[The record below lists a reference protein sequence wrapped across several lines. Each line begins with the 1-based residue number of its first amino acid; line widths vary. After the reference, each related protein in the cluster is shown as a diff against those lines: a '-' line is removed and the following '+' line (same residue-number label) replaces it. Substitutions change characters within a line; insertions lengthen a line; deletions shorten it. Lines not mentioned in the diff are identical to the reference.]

1 MFLKPS
7 PQELFDELC
16 AHSESARI
24 ETKAGSAIGPSVM
37 QTICAFA
44 NEPGLDGGYLLLG
57 VSEQDKHFVVTG
69 VDDVD
74 HLLQE
79 LSNNCRTQFERPLS
93 IEASVETLQGKN
105 VVVVYV
111 PELLPASKPC
121 VFEGRFHKANKKKT
135 GIWRRGPNGDYECSQ
150 EELEPILLA
159 KTGKSFEE
167 VIFDDAEYEDIDP
180 QLIDLYRKLRAKKN
194 PQASE
199 LSLNDFELLRV
210 LRLIRKND
218 KNQWQPNVAC
228 LLLFGSQVA
237 LRRLMPMERVDFI
250 RIVGTRWIEDPNSR
264 FSSLDFRESLLTL
277 IPKVEATILD
287 TLLKQFQ
294 LQEGELQ
301 RTDVPVLPQRVV
313 REAIVNAVMHR
324 DYRVHSPTQVVRYS
338 DRIEI
343 YNAGYSLKPVEELGT
358 GASELRNPI
367 LASILYDLSFA
378 ETKGSG
384 IRTIRTLL
392 REANLEEPSFVSN
405 VTGNSFWATYSLNQL
420 MSKEDLLWL
429 GQFKGYELNDN
440 EARALL
446 IAKNLG
452 AVNNATLRE
461 DTNQDT
467 LQASHVLQRLSKEYD
482 LLVKHGAGTAT
493 TYTLNWTRLQ
503 AIGLRFETPHLEA
516 ETSHLGTETSHL
528 RAETSHLG
536 AETLQLRAETSHL
549 GVEASHFSVLSKDL
563 EQAISDLGYRPKKS
577 NVYRVIL
584 RLCLQSPRTSDALMS
599 ELNRGRQLIKNYLKD
614 MRMQDMIEYVY
625 PEIPN
630 HPYQAYRVT
639 EYGKKWLESSN
650 E

>member
-1 MFLKPS
+1 M
-7 PQELFDELC
+7 
-16 AHSESARI
+16 
-24 ETKAGSAIGPSVM
+24 
-37 QTICAFA
+37 
-44 NEPGLDGGYLLLG
+44 
-57 VSEQDKHFVVTG
+57 
-69 VDDVD
+69 
-74 HLLQE
+74 
-79 LSNNCRTQFERPLS
+79 
-93 IEASVETLQGKN
+93 
-105 VVVVYV
+105 
-111 PELLPASKPC
+111 
-121 VFEGRFHKANKKKT
+121 
-135 GIWRRGPNGDYECSQ
+135 
-150 EELEPILLA
+150 A
-159 KTGKSFEE
+159 KTGKSFEK

-277 IPKVEATILD
+277 IPKVEAAVLD

-367 LASILYDLSFA
+367 LASILYDLGFA

-405 VTGNSFWATYSLNQL
+405 VTGNSFRATYSLNQL

-452 AVNNATLRE
+452 AVNNSTLRE
-461 DTNQDT
+461 DTNLDT

-503 AIGLRFETPHLEA
+503 AIGLRFETPHPE
-516 ETSHLGTETSHL
+516 
-528 RAETSHLG
+528 

-577 NVYRVIL
+577 KVYRVIL

>member
-1 MFLKPS
+1 M
-7 PQELFDELC
+7 
-16 AHSESARI
+16 
-24 ETKAGSAIGPSVM
+24 
-37 QTICAFA
+37 
-44 NEPGLDGGYLLLG
+44 
-57 VSEQDKHFVVTG
+57 
-69 VDDVD
+69 
-74 HLLQE
+74 
-79 LSNNCRTQFERPLS
+79 
-93 IEASVETLQGKN
+93 
-105 VVVVYV
+105 
-111 PELLPASKPC
+111 
-121 VFEGRFHKANKKKT
+121 
-135 GIWRRGPNGDYECSQ
+135 
-150 EELEPILLA
+150 A

-392 REANLEEPSFVSN
+392 REANLEEPSLVSN

-482 LLVKHGAGTAT
+482 LLVKHGAGAAT

-503 AIGLRFETPHLEA
+503 AIGFRFETPHLEVKT
-516 ETSHLGTETSHL
+516 ESHNEN
-528 RAETSHLG
+528 
-536 AETLQLRAETSHL
+536 
-549 GVEASHFSVLSKDL
+549 
-563 EQAISDLGYRPKKS
+563 AIATLGYRAKKEE
-577 NVYRVIL
+577 VQKIIVQL
-584 RLCLQSPRTSDALMS
+584 RLLKPQTKDDLIVR
-599 ELNRGRQLIKNYLKD
+599 LNKGEQLVQRYLKD
-614 MRMQDMIEYVY
+614 LRAQGILEYLY
-625 PEIPN
+625 PQIPN
-630 HPYQAYRVT
+630 HPTRAYKVT
-639 EYGKKWLESSN
+639 EYGRKWLKKSN

>member
-1 MFLKPS
+1 
-7 PQELFDELC
+7 
-16 AHSESARI
+16 
-24 ETKAGSAIGPSVM
+24 
-37 QTICAFA
+37 
-44 NEPGLDGGYLLLG
+44 
-57 VSEQDKHFVVTG
+57 VTG

-79 LSNNCRTQFERPLS
+79 LSNNCRTQFERPLT
-93 IEASVETLQGKN
+93 IEASVETLQGRN
-105 VVVVYV
+105 VIVVYV

-121 VFEGRFHKANKKKT
+121 VFEGKFHKANKKKT
-135 GIWRRGPNGDYECSQ
+135 GIWRRGPNGDHESSQ

-167 VIFDDAEYEDIDP
+167 VIFDDAEFEDIDP
-180 QLIDLYRKLRAKKN
+180 QLIALYRKLRAKKN

-218 KNQWQPNVAC
+218 KNQRQPNVAC

-277 IPKVEATILD
+277 IPKVEAAVLD

-358 GASELRNPI
+358 GASKLRNPI

-405 VTGNSFWATYSLNQL
+405 VTGNSFRATYSLNQL

-452 AVNNATLRE
+452 AVNNSTLRE
-461 DTNQDT
+461 DTNLDT

-503 AIGLRFETPHLEA
+503 AFETPHLEA
-516 ETSHLGTETSHL
+516 ETSHLSAETPHLGTETP
-528 RAETSHLG
+528 HLG
-536 AETLQLRAETSHL
+536 AETPHLGAETPHL
-549 GVEASHFSVLSKDL
+549 GAETPHLEMVDALRQAVEN
-563 EQAISDLGYRPKKS
+563 LGYRPRKEKIFS
-577 NVYRVIL
+577 VIIN
-584 RLCLQSPRTSDALMS
+584 LCLFKPQTKEELMQKLDKG
-599 ELNRGRQLIKNYLKD
+599 EQLIRKYLKEL
-614 MRMQDMIEYVY
+614 REKGIIEYVY
-625 PEIPN
+625 PELPN

-639 EYGKKWLESSN
+639 EYGKKWLENSN

>member
-1 MFLKPS
+1 M
-7 PQELFDELC
+7 
-16 AHSESARI
+16 
-24 ETKAGSAIGPSVM
+24 
-37 QTICAFA
+37 
-44 NEPGLDGGYLLLG
+44 
-57 VSEQDKHFVVTG
+57 
-69 VDDVD
+69 
-74 HLLQE
+74 
-79 LSNNCRTQFERPLS
+79 
-93 IEASVETLQGKN
+93 
-105 VVVVYV
+105 
-111 PELLPASKPC
+111 
-121 VFEGRFHKANKKKT
+121 
-135 GIWRRGPNGDYECSQ
+135 
-150 EELEPILLA
+150 LA
-159 KTGKSFEE
+159 KTRKSFEE

-250 RIVGTRWIEDPNSR
+250 RIVGTR
-264 FSSLDFRESLLTL
+264 SLDFRESLLTL
-277 IPKVEATILD
+277 IPKVEAAVLD

-367 LASILYDLSFA
+367 LASILYDLGFA

-405 VTGNSFWATYSLNQL
+405 VTGNSFRATYSLNQL

-452 AVNNATLRE
+452 AVNNSTLRE
-461 DTNQDT
+461 DTNLDT

-503 AIGLRFETPHLEA
+503 AIGLRFETPHL
-516 ETSHLGTETSHL
+516 G
-528 RAETSHLG
+528 AETSHLG

>member
-1 MFLKPS
+1 
-7 PQELFDELC
+7 
-16 AHSESARI
+16 
-24 ETKAGSAIGPSVM
+24 M

-79 LSNNCRTQFERPLS
+79 LSNNCRTQFERPLT
-93 IEASVETLQGKN
+93 IEASVETLQGRN
-105 VVVVYV
+105 VIVVYV

-121 VFEGRFHKANKKKT
+121 VFEGKFHKANKKKT

-199 LSLNDFELLRV
+199 LSLNNFELLRV

-250 RIVGTRWIEDPNSR
+250 RIVGTRWIEDPNNR

-277 IPKVEATILD
+277 IPKVEAAVLD

-405 VTGNSFWATYSLNQL
+405 ITGNSFRATYSLNQL

-452 AVNNATLRE
+452 AVNNSTLRE
-461 DTNQDT
+461 DTNLDT

-503 AIGLRFETPHLEA
+503 AFETPHLEA
-516 ETSHLGTETSHL
+516 ETSHLS
-528 RAETSHLG
+528 AETPHLG
-536 AETLQLRAETSHL
+536 AETPHLGAETPHL
-549 GVEASHFSVLSKDL
+549 EMADALQQAVEN
-563 EQAISDLGYRPKKS
+563 LGYRPRKEKIFS
-577 NVYRVIL
+577 VIIN
-584 RLCLQSPRTSDALMS
+584 LCLLKPQTKEELMQKLDKG
-599 ELNRGRQLIKNYLKD
+599 EQLIRKYLKEL
-614 MRMQDMIEYVY
+614 REKGIIEYVY
-625 PEIPN
+625 PELPN

-639 EYGKKWLESSN
+639 EYGKKWLENSN

>member
-1 MFLKPS
+1 MILKPS
-7 PQELFDELC
+7 AQELFDDLC

-24 ETKAGSAIGPSVM
+24 EAKAGSAIAPSVM

-167 VIFDDAEYEDIDP
+167 VIFDDAEFEDIDP

-367 LASILYDLSFA
+367 LASILYDLNFA
-378 ETKGSG
+378 EKKV
-384 IRTIRTLL
+384 
-392 REANLEEPSFVSN
+392 PV
-405 VTGNSFWATYSLNQL
+405 
-420 MSKEDLLWL
+420 
-429 GQFKGYELNDN
+429 
-440 EARALL
+440 
-446 IAKNLG
+446 
-452 AVNNATLRE
+452 
-461 DTNQDT
+461 
-467 LQASHVLQRLSKEYD
+467 
-482 LLVKHGAGTAT
+482 
-493 TYTLNWTRLQ
+493 
-503 AIGLRFETPHLEA
+503 
-516 ETSHLGTETSHL
+516 
-528 RAETSHLG
+528 
-536 AETLQLRAETSHL
+536 
-549 GVEASHFSVLSKDL
+549 L
-563 EQAISDLGYRPKKS
+563 EQSAPFLE
-577 NVYRVIL
+577 
-584 RLCLQSPRTSDALMS
+584 RL
-599 ELNRGRQLIKNYLKD
+599 I
-614 MRMQDMIEYVY
+614 
-625 PEIPN
+625 
-630 HPYQAYRVT
+630 
-639 EYGKKWLESSN
+639 
-650 E
+650 

>member
-7 PQELFDELC
+7 AQELLDELC

-24 ETKAGSAIGPSVM
+24 EAKAGSAIGPSVM

-44 NEPGLDGGYLLLG
+44 NEPGLDGGYILLG

-79 LSNNCRTQFERPLS
+79 LSNNCRTQFERPLT
-93 IEASVETLQGKN
+93 IEASVETLQDKN

-121 VFEGRFHKANKKKT
+121 VFEGKFHKANKKKT

-167 VIFDDAEYEDIDP
+167 VIFDDAEFEDIDP
-180 QLIDLYRKLRAKKN
+180 QLIALYRKLRAKKN

-228 LLLFGSQVA
+228 LMLFGSQVA

-277 IPKVEATILD
+277 IPKVEAAVLD

-358 GASELRNPI
+358 GASKLRNPI

-405 VTGNSFWATYSLNQL
+405 VTGNSFRATYSLNQL
-420 MSKEDLLWL
+420 MSREDLLWL

-452 AVNNATLRE
+452 AVNNSTLRE
-461 DTNQDT
+461 DTNLDT

-503 AIGLRFETPHLEA
+503 AFETPDLEA
-516 ETSHLGTETSHL
+516 ETSHLSAETPHLGTETP
-528 RAETSHLG
+528 HLG
-536 AETLQLRAETSHL
+536 AETPHLGAETPHL
-549 GVEASHFSVLSKDL
+549 EMVDALRQAVEN
-563 EQAISDLGYRPKKS
+563 LGYRPRKEKIFS
-577 NVYRVIL
+577 VIIN
-584 RLCLQSPRTSDALMS
+584 LCLFKPQTKEELMQKLDKG
-599 ELNRGRQLIKNYLKD
+599 EQLIRKYLKEL
-614 MRMQDMIEYVY
+614 REKGIIEYVY
-625 PEIPN
+625 PELPN

-639 EYGKKWLESSN
+639 EYGKKWLENSN

>member
-1 MFLKPS
+1 
-7 PQELFDELC
+7 
-16 AHSESARI
+16 
-24 ETKAGSAIGPSVM
+24 M

-44 NEPGLDGGYLLLG
+44 NEPGLDGDHLLLG

-79 LSNNCRTQFERPLS
+79 LSNNCRTQFERLLT
-93 IEASVETLQGKN
+93 IEASVETLQDKN

-121 VFEGRFHKANKKKT
+121 VFEGKFHKANKKKT
-135 GIWRRGPNGDYECSQ
+135 GIWRRGPNGGMRTN
-150 EELEPILLA
+150 LLA

-167 VIFDDAEYEDIDP
+167 VIFDDAEFEDIDP
-180 QLIDLYRKLRAKKN
+180 QLIGLYRKLRAKKN

-277 IPKVEATILD
+277 IPKVEAAVLD
-287 TLLKQFQ
+287 ALLKQFQ

-301 RTDVPVLPQRVV
+301 RTDVPVLPQRVM
-313 REAIVNAVMHR
+313 REAVVNAVMHR
-324 DYRVHSPTQVVRYS
+324 DYRVHSPTQIVRFS

-378 ETKGSG
+378 ETKAPVF
-384 IRTIRTLL
+384 
-392 REANLEEPSFVSN
+392 EQFAPFLE
-405 VTGNSFWATYSLNQL
+405 
-420 MSKEDLLWL
+420 
-429 GQFKGYELNDN
+429 
-440 EARALL
+440 RL
-446 IAKNLG
+446 I
-452 AVNNATLRE
+452 
-461 DTNQDT
+461 
-467 LQASHVLQRLSKEYD
+467 
-482 LLVKHGAGTAT
+482 
-493 TYTLNWTRLQ
+493 
-503 AIGLRFETPHLEA
+503 
-516 ETSHLGTETSHL
+516 
-528 RAETSHLG
+528 
-536 AETLQLRAETSHL
+536 
-549 GVEASHFSVLSKDL
+549 
-563 EQAISDLGYRPKKS
+563 
-577 NVYRVIL
+577 
-584 RLCLQSPRTSDALMS
+584 
-599 ELNRGRQLIKNYLKD
+599 
-614 MRMQDMIEYVY
+614 
-625 PEIPN
+625 
-630 HPYQAYRVT
+630 
-639 EYGKKWLESSN
+639 
-650 E
+650 

>member
-1 MFLKPS
+1 M
-7 PQELFDELC
+7 
-16 AHSESARI
+16 
-24 ETKAGSAIGPSVM
+24 
-37 QTICAFA
+37 
-44 NEPGLDGGYLLLG
+44 G

-79 LSNNCRTQFERPLS
+79 LSNNCRTQFERPLT

-228 LLLFGSQVA
+228 LLLFGSRSA

-313 REAIVNAVMHR
+313 REVIVNAVMHR

-405 VTGNSFWATYSLNQL
+405 VTGNSFRATYSLNQL
-420 MSKEDLLWL
+420 MSKDDLLWL

-452 AVNNATLRE
+452 AVNNSTLRE
-461 DTNQDT
+461 DTNLDT
-467 LQASHVLQRLSKEYD
+467 LQASHVLQRLSKECD

-493 TYTLNWTRLQ
+493 TYTLNWTRPQ
-503 AIGLRFETPHLEA
+503 AFETPHL
-516 ETSHLGTETSHL
+516 S
-528 RAETSHLG
+528 
-536 AETLQLRAETSHL
+536 AETSHL
-549 GVEASHFSVLSKDL
+549 GVETPHL
-563 EQAISDLGYRPKKS
+563 EMAGALRKAVENLGYRPRKEKIFS
-577 NVYRVIL
+577 VIIN
-584 RLCLQSPRTSDALMS
+584 LCLFKPQTKEELMQKLDKG
-599 ELNRGRQLIKNYLKD
+599 EQLIRKYLKEL
-614 MRMQDMIEYVY
+614 REKGIVEYVY
-625 PEIPN
+625 PELPN

-639 EYGKKWLESSN
+639 EYGKKWLENSN

>member
-1 MFLKPS
+1 M
-7 PQELFDELC
+7 
-16 AHSESARI
+16 
-24 ETKAGSAIGPSVM
+24 
-37 QTICAFA
+37 
-44 NEPGLDGGYLLLG
+44 G

-79 LSNNCRTQFERPLS
+79 LSNNCRTQFERPLT

-228 LLLFGSQVA
+228 LLLFGSRSA

-405 VTGNSFWATYSLNQL
+405 VTGNSFRATYSLNQL
-420 MSKEDLLWL
+420 MSKDDLLWL

-452 AVNNATLRE
+452 AVNNSTLRE
-461 DTNQDT
+461 GTNLDT
-467 LQASHVLQRLSKEYD
+467 LQASHVLQRLSKECD

-493 TYTLNWTRLQ
+493 TYTLNWTRPQ
-503 AIGLRFETPHLEA
+503 AFETPHL
-516 ETSHLGTETSHL
+516 S
-528 RAETSHLG
+528 
-536 AETLQLRAETSHL
+536 AETSHL
-549 GVEASHFSVLSKDL
+549 GVETPHL
-563 EQAISDLGYRPKKS
+563 EMAGALRKAVENLGYRPRKEKIFS
-577 NVYRVIL
+577 VIIN
-584 RLCLQSPRTSDALMS
+584 LCLFKPQTKEELMQKLDKG
-599 ELNRGRQLIKNYLKD
+599 EQLIRKYLKEL
-614 MRMQDMIEYVY
+614 REKGIVEYVY
-625 PEIPN
+625 PELPN

-639 EYGKKWLESSN
+639 EYGKKWLENSN

>member
-1 MFLKPS
+1 
-7 PQELFDELC
+7 
-16 AHSESARI
+16 
-24 ETKAGSAIGPSVM
+24 
-37 QTICAFA
+37 
-44 NEPGLDGGYLLLG
+44 
-57 VSEQDKHFVVTG
+57 
-69 VDDVD
+69 
-74 HLLQE
+74 
-79 LSNNCRTQFERPLS
+79 
-93 IEASVETLQGKN
+93 
-105 VVVVYV
+105 
-111 PELLPASKPC
+111 
-121 VFEGRFHKANKKKT
+121 
-135 GIWRRGPNGDYECSQ
+135 
-150 EELEPILLA
+150 
-159 KTGKSFEE
+159 
-167 VIFDDAEYEDIDP
+167 
-180 QLIDLYRKLRAKKN
+180 
-194 PQASE
+194 
-199 LSLNDFELLRV
+199 
-210 LRLIRKND
+210 
-218 KNQWQPNVAC
+218 
-228 LLLFGSQVA
+228 
-237 LRRLMPMERVDFI
+237 MPMERVDFI

-461 DTNQDT
+461 DTNLDT

-503 AIGLRFETPHLEA
+503 AIDLRFETPHL
-516 ETSHLGTETSHL
+516 GT
-528 RAETSHLG
+528 
-536 AETLQLRAETSHL
+536 ETSHL

-584 RLCLQSPRTSDALMS
+584 RLCLQSPRTSDAWMS

-630 HPYQAYRVT
+630 HPYQAYKVT

>member
-1 MFLKPS
+1 
-7 PQELFDELC
+7 
-16 AHSESARI
+16 
-24 ETKAGSAIGPSVM
+24 
-37 QTICAFA
+37 
-44 NEPGLDGGYLLLG
+44 
-57 VSEQDKHFVVTG
+57 
-69 VDDVD
+69 
-74 HLLQE
+74 
-79 LSNNCRTQFERPLS
+79 
-93 IEASVETLQGKN
+93 
-105 VVVVYV
+105 
-111 PELLPASKPC
+111 
-121 VFEGRFHKANKKKT
+121 
-135 GIWRRGPNGDYECSQ
+135 
-150 EELEPILLA
+150 
-159 KTGKSFEE
+159 
-167 VIFDDAEYEDIDP
+167 
-180 QLIDLYRKLRAKKN
+180 
-194 PQASE
+194 
-199 LSLNDFELLRV
+199 
-210 LRLIRKND
+210 
-218 KNQWQPNVAC
+218 
-228 LLLFGSQVA
+228 
-237 LRRLMPMERVDFI
+237 MPMERVDFI

-277 IPKVEATILD
+277 IPKVEAAVLD

-405 VTGNSFWATYSLNQL
+405 VTGNSFRATYSLNQL

-461 DTNQDT
+461 DTNLDT
-467 LQASHVLQRLSKEYD
+467 LQASHVLQRLGKEYD
-482 LLVKHGAGTAT
+482 LLVRYGAGTAT

-503 AIGLRFETPHLEA
+503 AIGFKTETSHLGAETPHLEA
-516 ETSHLGTETSHL
+516 ETPHL
-528 RAETSHLG
+528 RAETPHLG
-536 AETLQLRAETSHL
+536 AEAPHLEVKTESHI
-549 GVEASHFSVLSKDL
+549 GN
-563 EQAISDLGYRPKKS
+563 AIAALGYRAKKEK
-577 NVYRVIL
+577 VQKIIVQ
-584 RLCLQSPRTSDALMS
+584 LCLLKPQTKDDLIVR
-599 ELNRGRQLIKNYLKD
+599 LNKGEQLVQRYLKD
-614 MRMQDMIEYVY
+614 LRTKGILEYFY
-625 PEIPN
+625 PQIPN
-630 HPYQAYRVT
+630 HPTQAYKVT
-639 EYGKKWLESSN
+639 EYGKKWLENSN

>member
-7 PQELFDELC
+7 AQELLDELC

-24 ETKAGSAIGPSVM
+24 EAKAGSAIGPSVM

-44 NEPGLDGGYLLLG
+44 NEPGLDGGYILLG

-79 LSNNCRTQFERPLS
+79 LSNNCRTQFERPLT
-93 IEASVETLQGKN
+93 IEASVETLQDKN

-121 VFEGRFHKANKKKT
+121 VFEGKFHKANKKKT

-167 VIFDDAEYEDIDP
+167 VIFDDAEFEDIDP
-180 QLIDLYRKLRAKKN
+180 QLIALYRKLRAKKN

-228 LLLFGSQVA
+228 LMLFGSQVA

-277 IPKVEATILD
+277 IPKVEAAVLD

-358 GASELRNPI
+358 GASKLRNPI

-405 VTGNSFWATYSLNQL
+405 VTGNSFRATYSLNQL
-420 MSKEDLLWL
+420 MSREGLLWL

-452 AVNNATLRE
+452 AVNNSTLRE
-461 DTNQDT
+461 DTNLDT

-503 AIGLRFETPHLEA
+503 AFETPDLEA
-516 ETSHLGTETSHL
+516 ETSHLSAETPHLGTETP
-528 RAETSHLG
+528 HLG
-536 AETLQLRAETSHL
+536 AETPHLGAETPHL
-549 GVEASHFSVLSKDL
+549 EMVDALRQAVEN
-563 EQAISDLGYRPKKS
+563 LGYRPRKEKIFS
-577 NVYRVIL
+577 VIIN
-584 RLCLQSPRTSDALMS
+584 LCLFKPQTKEELMQKLDKG
-599 ELNRGRQLIKNYLKD
+599 EQLIRKYLKEL
-614 MRMQDMIEYVY
+614 REKGIIEYVY
-625 PEIPN
+625 PELPN

-639 EYGKKWLESSN
+639 EYGKKWLENSN

>member
-1 MFLKPS
+1 M
-7 PQELFDELC
+7 
-16 AHSESARI
+16 
-24 ETKAGSAIGPSVM
+24 
-37 QTICAFA
+37 
-44 NEPGLDGGYLLLG
+44 G

-79 LSNNCRTQFERPLS
+79 LSNNCRTQFERPLT

-228 LLLFGSQVA
+228 LLLFGSRSA

-405 VTGNSFWATYSLNQL
+405 VTGNSFRATYSLNQL
-420 MSKEDLLWL
+420 MSKDDLLWL

-452 AVNNATLRE
+452 AVNNSTLRE
-461 DTNQDT
+461 DTNLDT
-467 LQASHVLQRLSKEYD
+467 LQASHVLQRLSKECD

-493 TYTLNWTRLQ
+493 TYTLNWTRPQ
-503 AIGLRFETPHLEA
+503 AFETPHL
-516 ETSHLGTETSHL
+516 S
-528 RAETSHLG
+528 
-536 AETLQLRAETSHL
+536 AETSHL
-549 GVEASHFSVLSKDL
+549 GVETPHL
-563 EQAISDLGYRPKKS
+563 EMAGALRKAVENLGYRPRKEKIFS
-577 NVYRVIL
+577 VIIN
-584 RLCLQSPRTSDALMS
+584 LCLFKPQTKEELMQKLDKG
-599 ELNRGRQLIKNYLKD
+599 EQLIRKYLKEL
-614 MRMQDMIEYVY
+614 REKGIVEYVY
-625 PEIPN
+625 PELPN

>member
-7 PQELFDELC
+7 AQELLDELC

-24 ETKAGSAIGPSVM
+24 EAKAGSAIGPSVM

-44 NEPGLDGGYLLLG
+44 NEPGLDGGYILLG

-79 LSNNCRTQFERPLS
+79 LSNNCRTQFERPLT
-93 IEASVETLQGKN
+93 IEASVETLQDKN

-121 VFEGRFHKANKKKT
+121 VFEGKFHKANKKKT

-167 VIFDDAEYEDIDP
+167 VIFDDAEFEDIDP
-180 QLIDLYRKLRAKKN
+180 QLIALYRKLRAKKN

-277 IPKVEATILD
+277 IPKVEAAVLD

-358 GASELRNPI
+358 GASKLRNPI

-405 VTGNSFWATYSLNQL
+405 VTGNSFRATYSLNQL

-452 AVNNATLRE
+452 AVNNSTLRE
-461 DTNQDT
+461 DTNLDT

-503 AIGLRFETPHLEA
+503 AFETPHLEA
-516 ETSHLGTETSHL
+516 ETSHLSAETPHLGTETP
-528 RAETSHLG
+528 HLG
-536 AETLQLRAETSHL
+536 AETPHLGAETPHL
-549 GVEASHFSVLSKDL
+549 EMVDALRQAVEN
-563 EQAISDLGYRPKKS
+563 LGYRPRKEKIFS
-577 NVYRVIL
+577 VIIN
-584 RLCLQSPRTSDALMS
+584 LCLFKPQTKEELMQKLDKG
-599 ELNRGRQLIKNYLKD
+599 EQLIRKYLKEL
-614 MRMQDMIEYVY
+614 REKGIIEYVY
-625 PEIPN
+625 PELPN

-639 EYGKKWLESSN
+639 EYGKKWLENSN

>member
-1 MFLKPS
+1 
-7 PQELFDELC
+7 
-16 AHSESARI
+16 
-24 ETKAGSAIGPSVM
+24 M

-44 NEPGLDGGYLLLG
+44 SEPGQGGGYLLLG

-79 LSNNCRTQFERPLS
+79 LSNNCRTQFERPLT
-93 IEASVETLQGKN
+93 IEASVETLQGRN
-105 VVVVYV
+105 VIVVYV

-121 VFEGRFHKANKKKT
+121 VFEGKFHKANKKKT
-135 GIWRRGPNGDYECSQ
+135 GIWRRCPNGDYECSQ

-167 VIFDDAEYEDIDP
+167 VIFDDAEFEDIDP

-199 LSLNDFELLRV
+199 LSLSDFELLRV

-237 LRRLMPMERVDFI
+237 LRRLMPMEWVDFI

-277 IPKVEATILD
+277 IPKVEAAVLD

-367 LASILYDLSFA
+367 LASILYDLRSFA
-378 ETKGSG
+378 ETTGSG

-392 REANLEEPSFVSN
+392 REANLEDPSFVSN
-405 VTGNSFWATYSLNQL
+405 VTGNSFRATYSLNQL

-461 DTNQDT
+461 DTNLDT
-467 LQASHVLQRLSKEYD
+467 LQASHVLQRLGKEYD

-503 AIGLRFETPHLEA
+503 AIGFKTETPLLSVETPHLEA
-516 ETSHLGTETSHL
+516 ETPHLE
-528 RAETSHLG
+528 AETPHLG
-536 AETLQLRAETSHL
+536 AEAPHLEVKTESHI
-549 GVEASHFSVLSKDL
+549 EN
-563 EQAISDLGYRPKKS
+563 AIAALGYRAKKEK
-577 NVYRVIL
+577 VQKIIVQ
-584 RLCLQSPRTSDALMS
+584 LCLLKPQTKDDLIVR
-599 ELNRGRQLIKNYLKD
+599 LNKGEQLVQRYLKD
-614 MRMQDMIEYVY
+614 LRTKGILEYFY
-625 PEIPN
+625 PQIPN
-630 HPYQAYRVT
+630 HPTQAYKVT
-639 EYGKKWLESSN
+639 EYGKKWLENSN

>member
-1 MFLKPS
+1 M
-7 PQELFDELC
+7 
-16 AHSESARI
+16 
-24 ETKAGSAIGPSVM
+24 
-37 QTICAFA
+37 
-44 NEPGLDGGYLLLG
+44 
-57 VSEQDKHFVVTG
+57 
-69 VDDVD
+69 
-74 HLLQE
+74 
-79 LSNNCRTQFERPLS
+79 
-93 IEASVETLQGKN
+93 
-105 VVVVYV
+105 
-111 PELLPASKPC
+111 
-121 VFEGRFHKANKKKT
+121 
-135 GIWRRGPNGDYECSQ
+135 
-150 EELEPILLA
+150 A
-159 KTGKSFEE
+159 KTEKSFEE

-199 LSLNDFELLRV
+199 LSLNDFEVLRV

-218 KNQWQPNVAC
+218 KNQWRPNVAC

-237 LRRLMPMERVDFI
+237 LRRLMPMVRVDFI

-277 IPKVEATILD
+277 IPKVEAVILD

-343 YNAGYSLKPVEELGT
+343 YNAGYSLKPAEELGT

-405 VTGNSFWATYSLNQL
+405 VTGNSFRATYSLNQI

-429 GQFKGYELNDN
+429 GQIKGYELNDN

-461 DTNQDT
+461 DTNLDT

-503 AIGLRFETPHLEA
+503 AIGLRFETPHLEVKT
-516 ETSHLGTETSHL
+516 ESHIENVIAT
-528 RAETSHLG
+528 
-536 AETLQLRAETSHL
+536 
-549 GVEASHFSVLSKDL
+549 
-563 EQAISDLGYRPKKS
+563 LGYRAKKEK
-577 NVYRVIL
+577 VQKIIVQ
-584 RLCLQSPRTSDALMS
+584 LCLPKPQTKDDLIVR
-599 ELNRGRQLIKNYLKD
+599 LNKGEQLVQHYLKD
-614 MRMQDMIEYVY
+614 LRTREILEYLY
-625 PEIPN
+625 PQIPS
-630 HPYQAYRVT
+630 HPTQAYKVT

>member
-1 MFLKPS
+1 
-7 PQELFDELC
+7 
-16 AHSESARI
+16 
-24 ETKAGSAIGPSVM
+24 
-37 QTICAFA
+37 
-44 NEPGLDGGYLLLG
+44 
-57 VSEQDKHFVVTG
+57 
-69 VDDVD
+69 
-74 HLLQE
+74 
-79 LSNNCRTQFERPLS
+79 
-93 IEASVETLQGKN
+93 
-105 VVVVYV
+105 
-111 PELLPASKPC
+111 
-121 VFEGRFHKANKKKT
+121 
-135 GIWRRGPNGDYECSQ
+135 
-150 EELEPILLA
+150 
-159 KTGKSFEE
+159 
-167 VIFDDAEYEDIDP
+167 
-180 QLIDLYRKLRAKKN
+180 
-194 PQASE
+194 
-199 LSLNDFELLRV
+199 
-210 LRLIRKND
+210 
-218 KNQWQPNVAC
+218 
-228 LLLFGSQVA
+228 
-237 LRRLMPMERVDFI
+237 MPMERVDFI
-250 RIVGTRWIEDPNSR
+250 RIVGTRWIEDPNNR

-277 IPKVEATILD
+277 IPKVEAAILD

-338 DRIEI
+338 ERIEI

-405 VTGNSFWATYSLNQL
+405 VTGNSFRATYSLNQL
-420 MSKEDLLWL
+420 MSKDDLLWL

-452 AVNNATLRE
+452 AVNNSTLRE
-461 DTNQDT
+461 DTNLDT

-503 AIGLRFETPHLEA
+503 AIGFKT
-516 ETSHLGTETSHL
+516 ETSHLGV
-528 RAETSHLG
+528 
-536 AETLQLRAETSHL
+536 ETLQLGAETSHL

-563 EQAISDLGYRPKKS
+563 QQAISDLGYRPKKS

-639 EYGKKWLESSN
+639 EYGKKWLENSN